1 MDTAILCNT
10 KMLGGGERSAQKML
24 EMLQKKGVNAR
35 GYSLHPDNKRCKG
48 MELWEDWRICKV
60 KRQIWVMND
69 KIYRLQKEDFS
80 DFITVLQYAE
90 DVRFVINFVHSGL
103 CQREWLKYIPVKRVI
118 FLNSTKEKDWLKK
131 CKHGNDNIPTSV
143 LPPPVDIDMFL
154 NTFHGSFK
162 VSHDSTVTIG
172 SHGGK
177 DASDSVDIYKN
188 LGEKYNLNFKF
199 LPGTHELKK
208 AFKGKDNVRFYPKTS
223 NVFDVIN
230 FLKGLD
236 IYVYHLNPKSH
247 TQGPRTVMEAMAMGL
262 PVVTDDCLDC
272 GMKDRI
278 EHGVTGFLCNGK
290 DEVVYYTSMLIEDEK
305 LRYKMGQNAL
315 RAARNM
321 QPEKWLEEIL

>member
-1 MDTAILCNT
+1 METAILCNT
-10 KMLGGGERSAQKML
+10 KMLGGGERSAQKLL
-24 EMLQKKGVNAR
+24 EMLQTGGVSAR

-48 MELWEDWRICKV
+48 MEPWEDWRTCKA
-60 KRQIWVMND
+60 KHQIWVMND

-90 DVRFVINFVHSGL
+90 DVRFIINFVHGGL
-103 CQREWLKYIPVKRVI
+103 CQREWLKDIPVKKVI

-131 CKHGNDNIPTSV
+131 CKHGNENIPTSV

-154 NTFHGSFK
+154 DASREMRN
-162 VSHDSTVTIG
+162 DSVITIG

-177 DASDSVDIYKN
+177 DASDSIDICESLIEKHN
-188 LGEKYNLNFKF
+188 LRFEF
-199 LPGTHELKK
+199 LPGTSELRKEYEGVLNMW
-208 AFKGKDNVRFYPKTS
+208 FHPKTS
-223 NVFDVIN
+223 NVGDIIA
-230 FLKGLD
+230 FLSGLD

-262 PVVTDDCLDC
+262 PVVTDACLDC

-290 DEVVYYTSMLIEDEK
+290 DEIIHYTSMLIEYEE
-305 LRYKMGQNAL
+305 LRHEMGLNAL

-321 QPEKWLEEIL
+321 QPERWLEEII